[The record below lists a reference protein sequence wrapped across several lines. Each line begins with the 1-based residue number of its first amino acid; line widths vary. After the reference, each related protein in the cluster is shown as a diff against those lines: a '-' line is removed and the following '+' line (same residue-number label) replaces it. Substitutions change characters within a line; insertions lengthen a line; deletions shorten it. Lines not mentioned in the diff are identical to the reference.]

1 MSRFFIPAVKEYRQE
16 DVIKRSR
23 FIVTLAHVRGAR
35 EAREFVA
42 KMQQEFPD
50 ATHNCW
56 AWQAGAAGDSAV
68 VGMSDD
74 GEPHGTAGKP
84 MLNVLL
90 HSGIGEIGAV
100 VTRYFG
106 GTKLGT
112 GGLVRA
118 YSGMVQL
125 GLDTLPVKEK
135 ITPVYLE
142 IIMEYT
148 AVTLFKRLLPEFEV
162 EVCKEEYGADAS
174 FCVVLPQEHQEGFWL
189 AVDNICNG
197 QCLISVLDSPE
208 GEIS

>member
-16 DVIKRSR
+16 EVIKRSR
-23 FIVTLAHVRGAR
+23 FIVTLGHVHGAQQ
-35 EAREFVA
+35 AKEFVA
-42 KMQQEFPD
+42 RIQEEFPD

-56 AWQAGAAGDSAV
+56 AWQAGAAGDSSV

-74 GEPHGTAGKP
+74 GEPHGTAGRP
-84 MLNVLL
+84 MLNILL

-106 GTKLGT
+106 GIKLGT

-125 GLDTLPVKEK
+125 GLDTLPVREK
-135 ITPVYLE
+135 IIPVYLE
-142 IIMEYT
+142 IIIEYT
-148 AVTLFKRLLPEFEV
+148 AVILFKRLLPEFEA
-162 EVCKEEYGADAS
+162 EVLKEDYAADAG
-174 FCVVLPQEHQEGFWL
+174 FWVVLPQEHQQDFRL

-197 QCLISVLDSPE
+197 QCLISILDME
-208 GEIS
+208 ARHAL